1 VRDRSTLSPIIT
13 AKRAVSYV
21 EINEVEDV
29 NNSILLENNPA
40 VPPTQDPLSVDEVI
54 PHHALPIQEK
64 VIEAE
69 PETLAPAVFII
80 VHPQLHQVETSINH
94 SIVSLPKDWLAFKL
108 PPDITNENGTESW
121 MYLQFNFMAERGA
134 GNFKTDKGMK
144 VSGKNLI
151 YYIMNKP
158 YQGKYIFFLNIFD

>member
-1 VRDRSTLSPIIT
+1 MRDRSTLSPIIT
-13 AKRAVSYV
+13 VERALSYV

-29 NNSILLENNPA
+29 NNSSLLENNL
-40 VPPTQDPLSVDEVI
+40 VPPAQDPLLVDEVV
-54 PHHALPIQEK
+54 PHALPNQEK

-108 PPDITNENGTESW
+108 PSDITNENDNTESW

-134 GNFKTDKGMK
+134 GNFKTDKGIK

-158 YQGKYIFFLNIFD
+158 YQGKS